1 MSLYDVLEIKS
12 CASEIEIR
20 KAYYKLAKLYHPDK
34 NDSPESTERFQ
45 QIQTA
50 YEILINDKTR
60 LEYLKLKN
68 EEKLNFTNIYHKIIN
83 DNLNMD
89 DIYSFANNIKKTD
102 LSYIKNNF
110 KDFFKNLNIK
120 ELLDLV
126 TNGTFTKKQQ
136 SYDCSDS
143 EDNIFDESNA
153 EYCFYLPIKFKKHNH
168 LDIVINKDINISH
181 INMNKSI
188 KSKIQIKRK
197 IEDEDVI
204 STFIYTISSPH
215 IIFIGG
221 GDMEDGEYGNLI
233 INLNLPE
240 SIIWNE
246 DKLIVEKTINL
257 YQLIYG
263 LDIYIDL
270 GNSNNISIKEWIPKR
285 DGYIININNNIVLKL
300 VLDYHDT
307 EDKHT
312 ILKEYFSN

>member
-12 CASEIEIR
+12 CSSEIEIR

-120 ELLDLV
+120 ELLNLV
-126 TNGTFTKKQQ
+126 TNGTFIKKQQ

-300 VLDYHDT
+300 ILDYHDT

-312 ILKEYFSN
+312 ILKDYFSN